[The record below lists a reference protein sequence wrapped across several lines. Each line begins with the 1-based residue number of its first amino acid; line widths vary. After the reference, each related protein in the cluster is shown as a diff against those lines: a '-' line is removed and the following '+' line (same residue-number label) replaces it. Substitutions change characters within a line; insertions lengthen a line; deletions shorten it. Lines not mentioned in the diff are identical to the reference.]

1 MLFIV
6 TMIGLTFVTVKLI
19 GKNTEIKQLVE
30 KLKAEKMEQA
40 RSDSNGTEE
49 DSNLKDGAETD
60 DKKKYDEEKQA
71 VATTIDNSFKTIN
84 DISDPGELKFD
95 NPALPAQS

>member
-30 KLKAEKMEQA
+30 KLKAEKIEQA
-40 RSDSNGTEE
+40 RSDSNVTEE
-49 DSNLKDGAETD
+49 DSNLKDA
-60 DKKKYDEEKQA
+60 
-71 VATTIDNSFKTIN
+71 
-84 DISDPGELKFD
+84 
-95 NPALPAQS
+95 